1 MSHRPFDR
9 FDEPFV
15 QRDRLGEPARRLVG
29 ESEVVAGGQGVGVVA
44 AEVGC
49 ALDAVGLGWAV
60 LDPEPEALL
69 EAEGITVTRHRAREV
84 ERVAARVSEA
94 RSALLRDADD
104 AAGRLEGRGRAAR
117 FLLEHGSVAG
127 MLEARFPTLVDVSA
141 SLRDVPGTG
150 VVVTEAYRAS
160 VAAICRSL
168 LVAELCMDRRVVPE
182 RLDDAYTRALGA
194 LEARSVGLQLSDDA
208 RMAVGDQR

>member
-1 MSHRPFDR
+1 MTVIEGSA
-9 FDEPFV
+9 
-15 QRDRLGEPARRLVG
+15 RLGGSGMRLVRFRG
-29 ESEVVAGGQGVGVVA
+29 GALLVHLDDALHWLLRCATPELMLVNAPESVHGREIRRGA
-44 AEVGC
+44 
-49 ALDAVGLGWAV
+49 
-60 LDPEPEALL
+60 EALL
-69 EAEGITVTRHRAREV
+69 EAQGITVTRHRAREV

-194 LEARSVGLQLSDDA
+194 LEARSVGLQLSGDA
-208 RMAVGDQR
+208 RMAVGGQR